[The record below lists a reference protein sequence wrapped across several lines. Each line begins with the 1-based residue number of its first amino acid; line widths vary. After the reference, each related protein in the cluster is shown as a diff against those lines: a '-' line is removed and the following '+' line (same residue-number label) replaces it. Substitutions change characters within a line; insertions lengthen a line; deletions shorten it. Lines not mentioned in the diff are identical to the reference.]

1 MSEAPEHDALEP
13 PLQPGVVA
21 DAPPDASAGSP
32 SASDAR
38 TFFVRIF
45 PSIMLPMF
53 IAVVDQTIVAT
64 ALPAIATS
72 LGDADRVSWIV
83 ISYLIANTVAAPIYG
98 RLGDAFGRRRILFVA
113 LGVMIV
119 ASIACALSTSLLM
132 LAAFRVVQGLGGGGL
147 MTSSQAL
154 IGETIAPRERARYQ
168 GYLAAVVVV
177 SNSFGPVAGGWL
189 TEAFGWRSVFWL
201 NLPLGLIAVA
211 LTFRLPAKA
220 PGNTPW
226 RFDVGGLVFFILF
239 IVPALLVLE
248 QVRTI
253 SLANAPLIVAMAL
266 LSVLSGWLLIRQER
280 REELPLLPL
289 AVWRQ
294 STIWRSDALAA
305 CHGATLVSLITFA
318 PIYLHVVRGV
328 TPAQMGYALVPVALG
343 IGVGSLVTGRLVS
356 TTGRTMI
363 FPSLAMIPTIA
374 LFLLLAAVLD
384 RITVTQFGILLG
396 FMALFMGAVMGV
408 VQITVQNAA
417 PRGMLGSA
425 AGSVQFSRAVGA
437 TFGTALVSVILFATL
452 GHLAPEALEGF
463 GALMATGGEAFASST
478 NGPEVQ
484 AALIT
489 SFRVVFLT
497 LALFATGALGFAWS
511 IPARRL

>member
-1 MSEAPEHDALEP
+1 M
-13 PLQPGVVA
+13 
-21 DAPPDASAGSP
+21 
-32 SASDAR
+32 SDAR

-72 LGDADRVSWIV
+72 LGDADRVPWV
-83 ISYLIANTVAAPIYG
+83 VVSYLIANTVAAPIYG

-113 LGVMIV
+113 LGVMIA

-132 LAAFRVVQGLGGGGL
+132 LAIFRVVQGLGGGGL

-168 GYLAAVVVV
+168 GYLAAVVVG
-177 SNSFGPVAGGWL
+177 SNSFGPVVGGWL

-201 NLPLGLIAVA
+201 NVPLGLLAVA
-211 LTFRLPAKA
+211 LAFRLPAKS
-220 PGNTPW
+220 PGGTPW
-226 RFDVGGLVFFILF
+226 RFDVGGLIFFVLF

-248 QVRTI
+248 QVRGATW
-253 SLANAPLIVAMAL
+253 ADAPLLAGMAI
-266 LSVLSGWLLIRQER
+266 LSAVSAWLLIRLER
-280 REELPLLPL
+280 RTALPLLPL
-289 AVWRQ
+289 AVWRLPA
-294 STIWRSDALAA
+294 IWRSDALAA

-328 TPAQMGYALVPVALG
+328 TPAQTGYVLVPVALG
-343 IGVGSLVTGRLVS
+343 IGIGSLITGRLVS
-356 TTGRTMI
+356 ATGRTTI
-363 FPSLAMIPTIA
+363 FPSIALIPVTA

-384 RITVTQFGILLG
+384 RITLFQFGAILG
-396 FMALFMGAVMGV
+396 VQSLFMGAVMGV
-408 VQITVQNAA
+408 VQVIVQTAA
-417 PRGMLGSA
+417 PPGMLGSA

-437 TFGTALVSVILFATL
+437 AFGTALVSLILFATL
-452 GHLAPEALEGF
+452 GHLAPAALEGF
-463 GALMATGGEAFASST
+463 GALMATGGDAFASSPK
-478 NGPEVQ
+478 GPAVE
-484 AALIT
+484 AALVT
-489 SFRVVFLT
+489 SFRVVFLV
-497 LALFATGALGFAWS
+497 LALFASAALGFAWS